1 MTVAKRLREIGN
13 YGKAQIENVAIRL
26 DEEWRRFKQINEQR
40 SRLLDL
46 ALSFHRKSHI
56 VSLSLRL
63 FYLYLIVL
71 DAESCNIFHWFLSAL
86 KVLRYSAL

>member
-13 YGKAQIENVAIRL
+13 YGKVQIENVAMHL
-26 DEEWRRFKQINEQR
+26 DDEWRRFKQINEQR

-56 VSLSLRL
+56 VN
-63 FYLYLIVL
+63 FCFKI
-71 DAESCNIFHWFLSAL
+71 
-86 KVLRYSAL
+86 

>member
-13 YGKAQIENVAIRL
+13 YGKAHIESVAIRL
-26 DEEWRRFKQINEQR
+26 DEEWRRFKHINEQR

-56 VSLSLRL
+56 SLGPM
-63 FYLYLIVL
+63 
-71 DAESCNIFHWFLSAL
+71 SCFCFCFRIT
-86 KVLRYSAL
+86 

>member
-1 MTVAKRLREIGN
+1 MIVQNTEVNISHVTTVAKRLREIGN
-13 YGKAQIENVAIRL
+13 YGKVQIENVAMHL

-56 VSLSLRL
+56 VSL
-63 FYLYLIVL
+63 FFCYIY
-71 DAESCNIFHWFLSAL
+71 
-86 KVLRYSAL
+86 